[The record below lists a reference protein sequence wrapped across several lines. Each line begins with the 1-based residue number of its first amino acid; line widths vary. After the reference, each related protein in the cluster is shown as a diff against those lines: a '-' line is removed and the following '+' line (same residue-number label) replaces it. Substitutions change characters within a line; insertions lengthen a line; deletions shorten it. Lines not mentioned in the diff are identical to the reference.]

1 MESKRKELQNQVDC
15 LCKLRRETGMTRKA
29 FSEYMDIPL
38 RNLEEWEAGRR
49 KMPDYLLRQIATIL
63 IWTKEKSFWILVM
76 NCGVIVSLSQRYRN
90 I

>member
-15 LCKLRRETGMTRKA
+15 LYELRRETGMTRKA

-49 KMPDYLLRQIATIL
+49 KMPDYLLRLLAYYIRTEKVMAQ
-63 IWTKEKSFWILVM
+63 KEVVM
-76 NCGVIVSLSQRYRN
+76 EDGHNEE
-90 I
+90 

>member
-15 LCKLRRETGMTRKA
+15 LYELRRETGMTRKA

-49 KMPDYLLRQIATIL
+49 KMPDYLLRLLA
-63 IWTKEKSFWILVM
+63 
-76 NCGVIVSLSQRYRN
+76 
-90 I
+90 

>member
-15 LCKLRRETGMTRKA
+15 LYELRRETGMTRKA

-49 KMPDYLLRQIATIL
+49 KMPDYLLRLLDYYIRTEKVMAQ
-63 IWTKEKSFWILVM
+63 KEVVM
-76 NCGVIVSLSQRYRN
+76 EDGHNEE
-90 I
+90 

>member
-15 LCKLRRETGMTRKA
+15 LWELRRETGMTRKA

-49 KMPDYLLRQIATIL
+49 KMPDYLLRLLAYYIKMEKVRAQ
-63 IWTKEKSFWILVM
+63 KEAVM
-76 NCGVIVSLSQRYRN
+76 EADEHDEEQQ
-90 I
+90 

>member
-15 LCKLRRETGMTRKA
+15 LCELRRETGMTRKA

-49 KMPDYLLRQIATIL
+49 KMPDYLLRLLAYYIRTEKVMAQ
-63 IWTKEKSFWILVM
+63 KEVVM
-76 NCGVIVSLSQRYRN
+76 EDGHNEE
-90 I
+90 

>member
-15 LCKLRRETGMTRKA
+15 LCDLRRETGMTRKE

-49 KMPDYLLRQIATIL
+49 KMPDYLLRLLAYYIRTEKVMAQ
-63 IWTKEKSFWILVM
+63 KEVVM
-76 NCGVIVSLSQRYRN
+76 EDGHNEE
-90 I
+90 

>member
-15 LCKLRRETGMTRKA
+15 LYELRRETGMTRIA

-49 KMPDYLLRQIATIL
+49 KMPDYLLRLLAYYIRTEKVMAQ
-63 IWTKEKSFWILVM
+63 KEVVM
-76 NCGVIVSLSQRYRN
+76 EDGHNEE
-90 I
+90 

>member
-15 LCKLRRETGMTRKA
+15 LCDLRRETGMTRKA

-49 KMPDYLLRQIATIL
+49 KMPDYLLRLLAYYIRTEKVMAQ
-63 IWTKEKSFWILVM
+63 KEVVM
-76 NCGVIVSLSQRYRN
+76 EDGHNEE
-90 I
+90 

>member
-15 LCKLRRETGMTRKA
+15 LYELRRETGMTRKA

-49 KMPDYLLRQIATIL
+49 KMPDYLLRLLAYYIRTENVMAQ
-63 IWTKEKSFWILVM
+63 KEVVM
-76 NCGVIVSLSQRYRN
+76 EDGHNEE
-90 I
+90 